1 MDKQFFQ
8 DFLMLSQAH
17 TITTLA
23 MLCVVFYA
31 LKKMRDIKINFS
43 LRMLFA
49 LLMGL
54 GFGFALQYFGKFF
67 QMLKKQVI
75 FFGIAKQNIGLH
87 L

>member
-17 TITTLA
+17 TIATLA
-23 MLCVVFYA
+23 MLCVAFYA

-54 GFGFALQYFGKFF
+54 GFGFAL
-67 QMLKKQVI
+67 
-75 FFGIAKQNIGLH
+75 
-87 L
+87 